1 MDMFGIGMPEFLL
14 ILAVA
19 LVVLGPKKLPE
30 LARSLGKGL
39 AEFKKSTESLKDN
52 FIGEDLKDL
61 KQDLSK
67 MVDPSHYLEIPE
79 DRSTPKP
86 AKMEKSE
93 TKPSQESSASS
104 SPKASDV

>member
-1 MDMFGIGMPEFLL
+1 MFGIGMPEFLL
-14 ILAVA
+14 ILVVA

-79 DRSTPKP
+79 ERP
-86 AKMEKSE
+86 
-93 TKPSQESSASS
+93 
-104 SPKASDV
+104 